1 MPISK
6 IVSQINPS
14 VTLAITAKAKKMK
27 QDGIDVLGFGAGEPD
42 FDTPS
47 NIKEAAKKALDSGFT
62 KYTPASGIPAL
73 KEAIIKKFKKDN
85 NLDYGLNEIVV
96 SLGAKHSIS
105 NTIFALCSEG
115 DEVILPSPFWVSYPE
130 MIKIAGAV
138 PVLIKTSEEKNF
150 KITSDELKKA
160 ITPKTKLFILN
171 SPSNPTGMVYDEK
184 ELKDLSR
191 IIIDAGIY
199 CISDEIYEKIIYDAV
214 THVSIASFGEKIK
227 NLTIV
232 INGVSK
238 SYSMTGWRIGYSAG
252 PKDVIQAIN
261 NLQSHTTSNPVSF
274 AQMGAI
280 QALEGPQDEVK
291 HMVGEFKK
299 RRDYM
304 ADKINSIKGLSV
316 LKPQGAFYCF
326 VNISKISL
334 HGISKH
340 VIAGSSGSLDPVNS
354 LKLAGALLTEAK
366 VAVVPGIAFGDDN
379 FIRLSYATSMENIV
393 EGLKR
398 IEEWTRNLRK

>member
-340 VIAGSSGSLDPVNS
+340 VIADSSGSLDPVNS
-354 LKLAGALLTEAK
+354 LKLADALLTEAK